1 MTTATLRIPDD
12 LTLEV
17 NNIVQDFGFQNKEEF
32 VQEAIRDKVL
42 ELRKL
47 RFFSITDKVA
57 ANLKKK
63 KISEQEIL
71 KHFETVR
78 SKWN

>member
-1 MTTATLRIPDD
+1 MTQATAQIPSD
-12 LTLEV
+12 LTSEV
-17 NNIVQDFGFQNKEEF
+17 NFIVQEFGFQNKEEF

-47 RFFSITDKVA
+47 RFFSVTDTLA

-63 KISEQEIL
+63 NISEQEIL

-78 SKWN
+78 SK

>member
-17 NNIVQDFGFQNKEEF
+17 NTIVQDFGFQNKEEF

-47 RFFSITDKVA
+47 RFFSITDKIA
-57 ANLKKK
+57 TNLKKK
-63 KISEQEIL
+63 KISEREIL
-71 KHFETVR
+71 QHFETVR
-78 SKWN
+78 SK

>member
-1 MTTATLRIPDD
+1 M
-12 LTLEV
+12 
-17 NNIVQDFGFQNKEEF
+17 EF

-63 KISEQEIL
+63 NISEREIL

-78 SKWN
+78 SK

>member
-63 KISEQEIL
+63 NISEREIL

-78 SKWN
+78 SK

>member
-63 KISEQEIL
+63 NISEREIL